1 MGFSLYPSRVRDLL
15 WVSVGQYFIF
25 GALCPSMSGL
35 MNKHIVK
42 KKTLSCRAN
51 FIFCAVFSSKS
62 GQVHK
67 HIVKHVAEHIVSEI
81 QWCSVYRANTSGCR
95 ETYCIANINHHRTN
109 KHIVKHIVACDIRAT
124 TGCKLRK
131 LVLTMLISFFPL
143 EICFHPNQI
152 CQSVGSPWWQFLSV
166 PP

>member
-1 MGFSLYPSRVRDLL
+1 MWLRIRGSGPFVGLCGSIFHFRCPVPVYVRTIE
-15 WVSVGQYFIF
+15 QTYR
-25 GALCPSMSGL
+25 
-35 MNKHIVK
+35 K